1 MQKHRKVVAIRMS
14 KRKRN
19 TNKSVPEGV
28 LKQKNYKVTLM
39 SSTHT
44 PPTMTYDIVA
54 ISPEE
59 AFGKAI
65 SIANAHMQG
74 SIMNNFM
81 EMTGSAISSLLKGE
95 DLSDELKEDL
105 LNWSIDHDRFQ
116 VDGVMVVNSDRIQG
130 EVLDNT
136 EIREDIA
143 TEFEDYLKKM
153 GDTDE

>member
-1 MQKHRKVVAIRMS
+1 
-14 KRKRN
+14 
-19 TNKSVPEGV
+19 
-28 LKQKNYKVTLM
+28 M
-39 SSTHT
+39 SSSHT

-81 EMTGSAISSLLKGE
+81 EMTGSAISSLLEGKE
-95 DLSDELKEDL
+95 LSDELKQEL
-105 LNWSIDHDRFQ
+105 LNWSLDHDKFQ

-143 TEFEDYLKKM
+143 NEFEDYLKKM